1 MMRIALGLFLLL
13 LGWHGDGLFSVF
25 VWNRFTSVCLLVY
38 PPISP
43 WPDSA
48 STPPGKTIPNSIPP
62 KEPSVSSYA
71 PNAKESSW
79 YEDSGVHVIAACGVV
94 LICFWIGI
102 LTNRHLAL
110 EHLIEERTSEL
121 KNAYNIN
128 LKYQEE
134 LNWIAT
140 ELSASE
146 ERIQRRIGQD
156 LHDGLGQNLTGI
168 GMLMKS
174 LQQKLTAKS
183 LPEANEMDRVMR
195 HLSDTIQKTRDL
207 AKVLCPVSLEKQG
220 LIMALHELA
229 EEIRELYEIPC
240 RFQWDPS
247 VEVHNPDS
255 SLHLYRIAQEAL
267 NNAVK
272 HSQATSLEMVLGID
286 GGRYYLLIR
295 DNGEGIGSRA
305 AHTEGMGVK
314 LMFYRA
320 NLIRGALEVT
330 NRPEGGTDVRC
341 YFKDNEPKFIHED
354 F

>member
-1 MMRIALGLFLLL
+1 MALSLFLLS
-13 LGWHGDGLFSVF
+13 LGWQGDGRLSVSDRIGELAQCR
-25 VWNRFTSVCLLVY
+25 VVS
-38 PPISP
+38 PPLSS
-43 WPDSA
+43 WPDSLEPAPAKIFPRSFSQKQADAPAMA
-48 STPPGKTIPNSIPP
+48 SNP
-62 KEPSVSSYA
+62 KE
-71 PNAKESSW
+71 NSW
-79 YEDSGVHVIAACGVV
+79 YQDAGVHVIAACGVV

-121 KNAYNIN
+121 KKAYNIN

-134 LNWIAT
+134 LHWIAT

-174 LQQKLTAKS
+174 LQRKLAAKS
-183 LPEANEMDRVMR
+183 LPEADEMDRLMR

-220 LIMALHELA
+220 LIMALQELA
-229 EEIRELYEIPC
+229 EEMRELYEIPC
-240 RFQWDPS
+240 RFQWNPS
-247 VEVHNPDS
+247 VEFHNPDF

-272 HSQATSLEMVLGID
+272 HSQATSLDMVLEID

-295 DNGEGIGSRA
+295 DNGEGIGARA

-320 NLIRGALEVT
+320 NLIKGSLEVT

-341 YFKDNEPKFIHED
+341 YFKDSAPKSSPDD